1 MIDRIKR
8 LETLFLEEIN
18 TLITKM
24 AANGDF
30 GGFVTITAVRLSK
43 DLASAK
49 VFFSVFGSPEDKIKT
64 QNALSILRKEIGAKL
79 RGRLHLKRIPSF
91 SFEFDDT
98 PEKASRVESIFQ
110 VIEKENT
117 MQNREE
123 SLRRIWKALRAGNKF
138 FIAGHLNPDGD
149 SLGCTLAVTSL
160 LERLGKTVYAYAAPA
175 IGNDLKFLPG
185 LEKSTWAYCRSTRIL
200 TPSSCWNVPTASAGA
215 TWKACSPGPKRL

>member
-43 DLASAK
+43 DLANAK
-49 VFFSVFGSPEDKIKT
+49 VFFSVFGSPEDKKKT
-64 QNALSILRKEIGAKL
+64 QEELSLLRKEIGAKL

-98 PEKASRVESIFQ
+98 PEKASRVEAIFQ
-110 VIEKENT
+110 IIEKE
-117 MQNREE
+117 
-123 SLRRIWKALRAGNKF
+123 K
-138 FIAGHLNPDGD
+138 HD
-149 SLGCTLAVTSL
+149 
-160 LERLGKTVYAYAAPA
+160 
-175 IGNDLKFLPG
+175 
-185 LEKSTWAYCRSTRIL
+185 EK
-200 TPSSCWNVPTASAGA
+200 
-215 TWKACSPGPKRL
+215 

>member
-24 AANGDF
+24 AANDDF

-110 VIEKENT
+110 VIEKEKHDA
-117 MQNREE
+117 E
-123 SLRRIWKALRAGNKF
+123 
-138 FIAGHLNPDGD
+138 
-149 SLGCTLAVTSL
+149 
-160 LERLGKTVYAYAAPA
+160 
-175 IGNDLKFLPG
+175 
-185 LEKSTWAYCRSTRIL
+185 
-200 TPSSCWNVPTASAGA
+200 
-215 TWKACSPGPKRL
+215 